1 MNKKWNPP
9 TTGFTCAYLTSDNVD
24 GGSWFHTLNGRSGQ
38 IGWLSG
44 SSSGFTGAHSCSCIR
59 LKSPRWLHWHAGQMV
74 LAAGWGLQ
82 FPCTWP
88 PILQQ
93 TDFLTQWPQGRGLR
107 GWKQKLKGHL
117 RLSLQNSYNVA
128 PTTFYESKQVTG
140 QPRFKRWGNRLHH
153 LTEGA
158 TQKKLYLMYHRRSL
172 HM

>member
-1 MNKKWNPP
+1 
-9 TTGFTCAYLTSDNVD
+9 
-24 GGSWFHTLNGRSGQ
+24 
-38 IGWLSG
+38 
-44 SSSGFTGAHSCSCIR
+44 
-59 LKSPRWLHWHAGQMV
+59 MV

-107 GWKQKLKGHL
+107 GWKQKLQGHL

-128 PTTFYESKQVTG
+128 PTTFYESKQITG

-158 TQKKLYLMYHRRSL
+158 TQKTIFNVPQKVTAHVNGNYKGALSIAASKCSQWIIRNLSRMSSFSLFCSMLALFSGKLFIHSNHQPL
-172 HM
+172 